1 MSDVVEI
8 HIKYNKQTKDLE
20 MRCPENILTCYQVLA
35 RAQEGLLR
43 KAMHDPRVAVGRIVL
58 PPSVIGSN

>member
-1 MSDVVEI
+1 MSDIVEI
-8 HIKYNKQTKDLE
+8 HIKYDKQTKDLE
-20 MRCPENILTCYQVLA
+20 MRCPENILTCHQLLA

-58 PPSVIGSN
+58 PPGGIGGN

>member
-1 MSDVVEI
+1 MSDIVEV
-8 HIKYNKQTKDLE
+8 HIKYDKQTKELE

-35 RAQEGLLR
+35 GAQEGLLR

-58 PPSVIGSN
+58 PPGGISGN